1 MNETTE
7 SPFPVVLQVLPALDG
22 GGVERGTVEVAQA
35 ITRAGGTALVASAG
49 GRLVPSVLR
58 AGGRHVTL
66 KLDSKNPWRIWRNA
80 TALAQLIREAR
91 VDIVHARSRAPAW
104 SAWLAA
110 QRTGVHFVTTYHA
123 PYAEQFM
130 LKRRYNAIM
139 AQGEIV
145 IAISHFV
152 AALIQ
157 RRHGVPASRIRVIP
171 RGVDPAM
178 FDPARVATDRMARL
192 AKAWRVEDG
201 HPTIMLPG
209 RLTRWK
215 GQTVLIEAL
224 AQMTNRAAHVVLVGS
239 DQGRAKFSAE
249 LSALATRLGVAERV
263 RMVGHCEDMPAA
275 LMLSDVVVNP
285 SIEPEGFGRVVIEA
299 QSMARITIGT
309 DHGGAAETIEHGVT
323 GMRVKPGDA
332 AALAAALDAAL
343 AMPHAARAAMGAA
356 ARASVQ
362 ARYTTAALQDATIE
376 AYRAVLG

>member
-224 AQMTNRAAHVVLVGS
+224 WGKRRIMEMYLNSIEWGPGVYGAEAASQAYFHVSADRLSPDQAARLAAILPSPLKWKAVRPGRYVARRSARIGQRAA
-239 DQGRAKFSAE
+239 
-249 LSALATRLGVAERV
+249 TV
-263 RMVGHCEDMPAA
+263 RED
-275 LMLSDVVVNP
+275 D
-285 SIEPEGFGRVVIEA
+285 
-299 QSMARITIGT
+299 
-309 DHGGAAETIEHGVT
+309 
-323 GMRVKPGDA
+323 
-332 AALAAALDAAL
+332 LAACVLD
-343 AMPHAARAAMGAA
+343 P
-356 ARASVQ
+356 
-362 ARYTTAALQDATIE
+362 
-376 AYRAVLG
+376 